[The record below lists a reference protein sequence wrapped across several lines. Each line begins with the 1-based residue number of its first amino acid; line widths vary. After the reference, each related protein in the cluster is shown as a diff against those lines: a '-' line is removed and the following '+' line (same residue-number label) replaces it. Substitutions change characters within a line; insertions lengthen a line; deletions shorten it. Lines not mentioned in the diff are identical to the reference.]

1 MVLFQIKI
9 NKIML
14 GKGHIV
20 AIFVI
25 GFSVTTVLSLQA
37 QEGLNIPQWV
47 KNNALWWGQGSI
59 SDSDFMS
66 AMSFLIEKK
75 LISVPS
81 QEVSEQ
87 NDYSQ
92 KLQSKI
98 IALQDENQ
106 KLRKSLEELKE
117 QNTQSMPTKS
127 QSYYDPAP
135 KSSRVESQS
144 CLGNAACFS
153 SQVTQVVD
161 GDTIK
166 VDGNSIRFTLV
177 NTPEIGEYGYGQARD
192 LIGKICPPGSTVL
205 VDEDDKQTQGSYGR
219 MIAVIY
225 CNGMNL
231 NKAILDQGYGK
242 IDTYFCTKSEFEYD
256 GWAQQHGCA
265 AKKTQE
271 YTPPKTKT
279 DPPKSEQPKS
289 ESSQSNTE
297 PVQTE
302 TEPAQSNTPSCDPS
316 YPDFCIPPPPPDLD
330 CGDIPQKK
338 FTVLQPD
345 PHRFDGDKD
354 GIGCES

>member
-1 MVLFQIKI
+1 
-9 NKIML
+9 ML
-14 GKGHIV
+14 RRVHIL
-20 AIFVI
+20 AILVI
-25 GFSVTTVLSLQA
+25 GVSAVTVASISA
-37 QEGLNIPQWV
+37 QESGIPSWIKNTVGFWV
-47 KNNALWWGQGSI
+47 NGDVSDQEFINAIKWMLENKVVKVDSI
-59 SDSDFMS
+59 
-66 AMSFLIEKK
+66 
-75 LISVPS
+75 
-81 QEVSEQ
+81 
-87 NDYSQ
+87 NDESKEYSQ
-92 KLQSKI
+92 QLQSKI

-106 KLRKSLEELKE
+106 KLRESLEELKK
-117 QNTQSMPTKS
+117 QNTQSIPTKS

-135 KSSRVESQS
+135 KSSRIESQS
-144 CLGNAACFS
+144 CSGNAACFS

-161 GDTIK
+161 GDTIN

-177 NTPEIGEYGYGQARD
+177 DTPEIGEYGHGQARD
-192 LIGKICPPGSTVL
+192 FIGKICPPGSTVL

-231 NKAILDQGYGK
+231 NKADLDQGYGK

-297 PVQTE
+297 PVQSE
-302 TEPAQSNTPSCDPS
+302 TEPAQSNTPICDPS

-330 CGDIPQKK
+330 CKDIPQKK

-345 PHRFDGDKD
+345 PHRFRRC
-354 GIGCES
+354 IFLSF

>member
-1 MVLFQIKI
+1 
-9 NKIML
+9 ML
-14 GKGHIV
+14 RKGHIL
-20 AIFVI
+20 AILVI
-25 GFSVTTVLSLQA
+25 GFSATTVLSLQA
-37 QEGLNIPQWV
+37 QEDLNIPQWV

-75 LISVPS
+75 LINVPS
-81 QEVSEQ
+81 ADVDKQKE
-87 NDYSQ
+87 YSQ
-92 KLQSKI
+92 QLQSKI
-98 IALQDENQ
+98 ISLQDENQ

-117 QNTQSMPTKS
+117 QNTQSIPTKS

-144 CLGNAACFS
+144 CSGNAACFS

-192 LIGKICPPGSTVL
+192 FIGKICPPGSTVL

-231 NKAILDQGYGK
+231 NKAVLDQGYGK

-256 GWAQQHGCA
+256 GWAQQYGCA
-265 AKKTQE
+265 VKKTQE

-279 DPPKSEQPKS
+279 EPPKSEQPKS

-297 PVQTE
+297 PVQPE
-302 TEPAQSNTPSCDPS
+302 PEPAQSEPAQSNTPSCDPS

-330 CGDIPQKK
+330 CKDIPQKK

>member
-1 MVLFQIKI
+1 
-9 NKIML
+9 ML
-14 GKGHIV
+14 GKGHIL

-37 QEGLNIPQWV
+37 QEDLNIPQWV

-66 AMSFLIEKK
+66 AISFLIEKK

-87 NDYSQ
+87 NDHSQ

-98 IALQDENQ
+98 IALQNENQ
-106 KLRKSLEELKE
+106 RLRESLEELKE
-117 QNTQSMPTKS
+117 QNTQRTPTKS

-135 KSSRVESQS
+135 TSGRVESQS
-144 CLGNAACFS
+144 CSGNAACFS
-153 SQVTQVVD
+153 SQVTQV
-161 GDTIK
+161 

-192 LIGKICPPGSTVL
+192 FIGKICPPGSTVL

-231 NKAILDQGYGK
+231 NKAVLDQGYGK

-256 GWAQQHGCA
+256 GWAQQHGC
-265 AKKTQE
+265 
-271 YTPPKTKT
+271 
-279 DPPKSEQPKS
+279 
-289 ESSQSNTE
+289 
-297 PVQTE
+297 
-302 TEPAQSNTPSCDPS
+302 
-316 YPDFCIPPPPPDLD
+316 
-330 CGDIPQKK
+330 
-338 FTVLQPD
+338 
-345 PHRFDGDKD
+345 
-354 GIGCES
+354 